1 MKPDCEIGA
10 AWQIFRLKSMDLL
23 DLFLPFFHNKIFNS
37 QQALKEI
44 NEKGDLKGGFCFALS
59 GFYCL

>member
-1 MKPDCEIGA
+1 
-10 AWQIFRLKSMDLL
+10 MDLL
-23 DLFLPFFHNKIFNS
+23 DLFLLFFHDKIFNS

-44 NEKGDLKGGFCFALS
+44 NEKGDLKEEFCFALS